1 MLSPLLVISF
11 WCSLI
16 HYIYTLL
23 LFCYGFFCCIL
34 IFHVLICSFSIGCLD
49 ILMTCLFLSNSDY
62 SIMLTAIPQFLSCN
76 PLLIF
81 VLLTNLCHITVI
93 QMIGFPGYQFR
104 FNSSFSTKGNVCN
117 KSGRCHLFFIRFICL
132 SFCFCFFIRDLL
144 LWTNLELSHILWGL
158 TWAISS
164 WLSVMEYPSGSM
176 RPPQGFD
183 DVLWCSVFR
192 FLWCHDGHICHF
204 RYLVI
209 RYQIMLLKSSCIGRW
224 RTDLVCIK

>member
-1 MLSPLLVISF
+1 MV
-11 WCSLI
+11 
-16 HYIYTLL
+16 
-23 LFCYGFFCCIL
+23 FCCIL

-76 PLLIF
+76 PLLFF

-132 SFCFCFFIRDLL
+132 SFCFCYFIRDLL
-144 LWTNLELSHILWGL
+144 LWINLELSHILWGL

-192 FLWCHDGHICHF
+192 FLWCLAWTYLSLPTFGYSISNYAVKIILYWQVTDRLSLHKITCH
-204 RYLVI
+204 
-209 RYQIMLLKSSCIGRW
+209 LLISRCQK
-224 RTDLVCIK
+224 